1 MKRGQDAVKAA
12 RAPQAL
18 ELRIAGGTYRQI
30 GQQLGVSEKCAYE
43 DVQHELAKLDAVKV
57 QLRERLREL
66 ELERCDRLTVA
77 LGRKAQ
83 AGDERAI
90 LALVR
95 VMERRAKL
103 LGLDHAQAVEHSGD
117 VTFRW
122 LDRDE
127 K

>member
-66 ELERCDRLTVA
+66 ELERCDRLSV
-77 LGRKAQ
+77 
-83 AGDERAI
+83 
-90 LALVR
+90 
-95 VMERRAKL
+95 
-103 LGLDHAQAVEHSGD
+103 
-117 VTFRW
+117 
-122 LDRDE
+122 
-127 K
+127 